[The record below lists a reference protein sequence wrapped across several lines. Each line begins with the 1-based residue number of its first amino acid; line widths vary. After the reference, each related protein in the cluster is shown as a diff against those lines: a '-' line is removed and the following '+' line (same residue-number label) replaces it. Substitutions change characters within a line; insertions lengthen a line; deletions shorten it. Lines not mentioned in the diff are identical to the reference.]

1 MRAHRRFV
9 MLGALL
15 LGIAVVGALAAV
27 VADGVRQGGVVA
39 QTETQ
44 PRTISVG
51 GHGQVAITPDIAIV
65 TVGADTRDVDLETAL
80 DLANQKADAIVAAL
94 QAAGI
99 AEEDIQTSGFSIWPE
114 YNYDNPEQ
122 QEITGYHVSH
132 TFTVKVRDIDQ
143 AGAIVATAVDAGAN
157 QVQGIYFTTENP
169 GSAVSQAR
177 EAALNDARTKAEDLA
192 RLANA
197 TLGEV
202 VTISEYSYV
211 PGPIPY
217 ASGEARGDAMA
228 ASEPNFQPGTT
239 LVTIDLQITWAM
251 N

>member
-1 MRAHRRFV
+1 

-27 VADGVRQGGVVA
+27 VADGVRQDSAVA
-39 QTETQ
+39 QTEPQ
-44 PRTISVG
+44 QRTISVG

-65 TVGADTRDVDLETAL
+65 TVGSDTRDADLETAL
-80 DLANQKADAIVAAL
+80 DLANQTADAIVAAL

-99 AEEDIQTSGFSIWPE
+99 AENDIQTSGFSIWPE
-114 YNYDNPEQ
+114 YNYENPDT

-132 TFTVKVRDIDQ
+132 TFTVKVRAIDQ

-169 GSAVSQAR
+169 GASATQAR
-177 EAALNDARTKAEDLA
+177 EAALNDARVKAEDLA

-202 VTISEYSYV
+202 VTISEYSYI

-217 ASGEARGDAMA
+217 ASGAGRDAAEAA
-228 ASEPNFQPGTT
+228 ASAPNFQPGEY
-239 LVTIDLQITWAM
+239 LVTIDLQVTWAM